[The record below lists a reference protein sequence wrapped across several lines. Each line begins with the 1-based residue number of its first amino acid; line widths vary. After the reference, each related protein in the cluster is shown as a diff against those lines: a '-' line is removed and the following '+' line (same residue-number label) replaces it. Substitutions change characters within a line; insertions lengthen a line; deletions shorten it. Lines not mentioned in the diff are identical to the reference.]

1 MNLQQLRYVVA
12 VNRFR
17 NFAKAAESCNVS
29 QPTLSAMLQKLEE
42 ELDIR
47 IFERSNK
54 SVMPT
59 TAGEK
64 IIRQAETALLEI
76 DRIGEIVLE
85 GKGQIGGKF
94 ALSVGPTIAPYI
106 LPKFIKKYRESFP
119 SVELSIQELKVNFML
134 DALLR
139 GELDAGIAISE
150 NAREGILE
158 IPLYTEKFLVYLAE
172 SCWRKLPVFKPDN
185 LEHENMWIMKDAQ
198 CLRDSAFSFCK
209 SRQKGNHIYEAGS
222 ITTLVH
228 IVDEN
233 GGFTIIPEMHLPFLS
248 DKQRENVRPIE
259 GDYLSQRRVSLY
271 IKEDYI
277 RQRMLNT
284 VTDTLKKFIPE
295 RMINE
300 RVRKYGI
307 KL

>member
-134 DALLR
+134 EALLR

-248 DKQRENVRPIE
+248 DKQRENVCPIE

>member
-54 SVMPT
+54 SVTPT

-150 NAREGILE
+150 NAGEGILE

-284 VTDTLKKFIPE
+284 VTDTLKKFISE

>member
-85 GKGQIGGKF
+85 DKGQIGGKF

>member
-284 VTDTLKKFIPE
+284 VTNTLKKFIPE

>member
-54 SVMPT
+54 SVTPT

-134 DALLR
+134 EALLR

-271 IKEDYI
+271 FKEDYI

>member
-54 SVMPT
+54 SVTPT

-134 DALLR
+134 EALLR

-277 RQRMLNT
+277 RQKMLNT

-300 RVRKYGI
+300 RVSKYGI

>member
-150 NAREGILE
+150 NTREGILE

>member
-248 DKQRENVRPIE
+248 DKQRENIRPIE